1 MKRYYRWGVPR
12 IGFVLTLTLWVACG
26 HNDSPNGIADGPCPG
41 ESGFGA
47 RLEGV
52 EGRVDVC
59 VPDDSVLTVF
69 TGDGWYDVD
78 ARMTGSDGIIYRFS
92 MLFPHHT
99 SSRKLNLTG
108 DPAAARADAN
118 GAWLR
123 YVEIPREGTPI
134 QSIAV
139 TAGSFRLGYSDTEV
153 VAGLFENVELQMATL
168 GEGTSAGTRRV
179 PEGFFS
185 ILTDIAESHVTR

>member
-1 MKRYYRWGVPR
+1 
-12 IGFVLTLTLWVACG
+12 
-26 HNDSPNGIADGPCPG
+26 
-41 ESGFGA
+41 
-47 RLEGV
+47 V

-69 TGDGWYDVD
+69 TGDGWYEVD
-78 ARMTGSDGIIYRFS
+78 ASMTGSDGIEYRFS

-118 GAWLR
+118 GAWFR
-123 YVEIPREGTPI
+123 YVEIPASGAPI
-134 QSIAV
+134 QSAAV

-153 VAGLFENVELQMATL
+153 VAGLFENVQLQMETVDG
-168 GEGTSAGTRRV
+168 GESAGTRNV

-185 ILTDIAESHVTR
+185 ILTDIAEPTTTH